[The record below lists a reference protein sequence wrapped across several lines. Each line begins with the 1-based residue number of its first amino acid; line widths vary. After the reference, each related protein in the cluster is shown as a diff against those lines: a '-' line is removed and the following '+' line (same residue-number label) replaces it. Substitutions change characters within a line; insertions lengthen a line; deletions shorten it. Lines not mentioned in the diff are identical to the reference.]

1 MRLRRARQGEKQPVV
16 RLAPWAR
23 FVLFRVADTLRVQ
36 HHAKMAYNSG
46 SRWNSRCASAC
57 SNASSS
63 MPLSHSSPSLI
74 SLRTKHSFVP
84 ISPSASPMHTPRRGS
99 PLSIS
104 SSVGPSTGIRK
115 PKGAPAARSPAA
127 SDGRA
132 RALAMA
138 ANAAPG
144 ARGAAGEDAR
154 RPFCGNALLGFAL
167 DAPSRAMPMPR
178 TPPAVASASM
188 VPVPLTKSQSAPAGF
203 GFEDVTKNLN
213 LQNPLESNPEEITQT
228 PWMCRG
234 CGSTNED
241 DLELNDDSAYTC
253 KCGVVDQQRCISLA
267 RQGMCAREDDN
278 TDTAD
283 ARMRDAAQ
291 EAAQAVANG
300 PETNDARRRRLLA
313 GNGTRIGGRAQKR
326 NGIGGAAGRLETQAC
341 HDIAPNVE
349 GPVSSQKLQRIVEY
363 LETSFDWLG
372 KTLVEP
378 LRRHVRMETQR
389 VLRNSALHAQVCTS
403 SSNGMCSLDL
413 AKRPNYLI
421 AQCMLQET
429 LERLKVDAHR
439 ATVAREC
446 TVHEL
451 NEHLE
456 RLRQLEEQSPSSGQ
470 MPRVRATVRLL
481 LDWQQGRVLCS
492 CNGEHHSQTPSLA
505 TTTTTMPASAGA
517 PPPFALPPAAAS
529 IDTQALDSPRSM
541 RSSVSAASVGDTGLD
556 AVFGAR
562 DAITGAAIR
571 ANVRADVRCAAMAA
585 IAQQE
590 LGDYIRARNV
600 LPVDVLGVA
609 VLAAVS
615 TKMELEDATSEL
627 LAQCCHD
634 QQISPTT
641 ARVAIEAMA
650 KILHVEPAAASG
662 VFGDGIF

>member
-1 MRLRRARQGEKQPVV
+1 
-16 RLAPWAR
+16 
-23 FVLFRVADTLRVQ
+23 
-36 HHAKMAYNSG
+36 
-46 SRWNSRCASAC
+46 
-57 SNASSS
+57 
-63 MPLSHSSPSLI
+63 
-74 SLRTKHSFVP
+74 
-84 ISPSASPMHTPRRGS
+84 
-99 PLSIS
+99 
-104 SSVGPSTGIRK
+104 
-115 PKGAPAARSPAA
+115 
-127 SDGRA
+127 
-132 RALAMA
+132 MA
-138 ANAAPG
+138 ANATLG

-154 RPFCGNALLGFAL
+154 RPFCGNALLGFGL
-167 DAPSRAMPMPR
+167 DDPSRAVPR
-178 TPPAVASASM
+178 PTTPPVRASAAM

-203 GFEDVTKNLN
+203 GFQDVTKNLN
-213 LQNPLESNPEEITQT
+213 LQNPLECNPEEITQT

-291 EAAQAVANG
+291 EAAEAIANG

-313 GNGTRIGGRAQKR
+313 GNGTRIGARTQKR
-326 NGIGGAAGRLETQAC
+326 NSIGGAAKRLETQAC
-341 HDIAPNVE
+341 HDIAPRVE
-349 GPVSSQKLQRIVEY
+349 GPVSSQKLQRVVEY

-372 KTLVEP
+372 KTFVEA
-378 LRRHVRMETQR
+378 LRRHVRMESQR
-389 VLRNSALHAQVCTS
+389 VLKNSALHAQVCTS
-403 SSNGMCSLDL
+403 SSNGMCTLDL
-413 AKRPNYLI
+413 AKRPNYII

-439 ATVAREC
+439 ATVDREC

-470 MPRVRATVRLL
+470 MPRVRAAVRLL
-481 LDWQQGRVLCS
+481 LDWQPQGRALCS
-492 CNGEHHSQTPSLA
+492 CGGGGGGGGQTGQTPSSS
-505 TTTTTMPASAGA
+505 TTTTTTNPSPNANGA
-517 PPPFALPPAAAS
+517 PPPFALPPAALFDA
-529 IDTQALDSPRSM
+529 QALDSPRSM
-541 RSSVSAASVGDTGLD
+541 RSSASAASVGDASGSDTVFSVRD
-556 AVFGAR
+556 AVA
-562 DAITGAAIR
+562 GAAIR

-609 VLAAVS
+609 VLASVS
-615 TKMELEDATSEL
+615 NKLGLEDATSEL

-650 KILHVEPAAASG
+650 NILHVEPAAAAG